1 MLADVNMEVKLS
13 ILCQLGD
20 IIINIGNIILVND
33 LATQFFKIPQ
43 MHLAYEENGEMLV
56 SSFAKRFADI
66 LAIVSSWDAHRKGYF
81 IIAYS
86 EFSSVRLLACR
97 SMSKVAKIIGKD
109 STAIDLCPL
118 LEKFLSDDMA
128 IKKACLKCIC
138 EFYISIPEKQ
148 QLQLLLYLRNYNVFS
163 QFRKTQIIGG

>member
-1 MLADVNMEVKLS
+1 MKIVNGILGDLNEEVKLS
-13 ILCQLGD
+13 TLCQLGD
-20 IIINIGNIILVND
+20 IILNVGNITLIND
-33 LATQFFKIPQ
+33 LASQFFKIPQ

-56 SSFAKRFADI
+56 LSFAKRFADI
-66 LAIVSSWDAHRKGYF
+66 LAIINSWEAHRKGYF

-97 SMSKVAKIIGKD
+97 SMSKVAKIIGKEL
-109 STAIDLCPL
+109 TAIDLCPL
-118 LEKFLSDDMA
+118 LEKFLSDDLV

-148 QLQLLLYLRNYNVFS
+148 QLQLLLYLKNFNVS
-163 QFRKTQIIGG
+163 S